1 MKNGK
6 KVKLKIYNNLKI
18 FYGTIDYKELK
29 SIYITIQAW
38 AEPKIYSENW
48 KRIVLS
54 QSREIK
60 HTIYDN
66 ITNNIFYENI
76 IVDLDVRYS
85 GIEIEKKSFMNLEIT
100 LLTKP
105 NIDFKAQST
114 KYSVKKIIR
123 QVCMNNLNR
132 NKYFDF
138 YLTKRDLIV

>member
-29 SIYITIQAW
+29 SVYITIQSW
-38 AEPKIYSENW
+38 AAPKIRSDNW

-60 HTIYDN
+60 HTIFDN
-66 ITNNIFYENI
+66 IDDKIFFNNI

-85 GIEIEKKSFMNLEIT
+85 GIEVDKKSFMNLEIT
-100 LLTKP
+100 LLTKA
-105 NIDFKAQST
+105 NIDFKSQDT
-114 KYSVKKIIR
+114 KDSIKRVIK
-123 QVCMNNLNR
+123 QVCVNNLNR

-138 YLTKRDLIV
+138 YLTKKELSV

>member
-18 FYGTIDYKELK
+18 FYGTIDYKDLK
-29 SIYITIQAW
+29 SVYITIQSW
-38 AEPKIYSENW
+38 ATPKMYSDNW

-60 HTIYDN
+60 HTIFDN
-66 ITNNIFYENI
+66 INDKIFYENI

-85 GIEIEKKSFMNLEIT
+85 GIEVEKKSFMNLEIT

-105 NIDFKAQST
+105 NTCFKSQET
-114 KYSVKKIIR
+114 KDSIRKIIK
-123 QVCMNNLNR
+123 QIYQTNISK

-138 YLTKRDLIV
+138 FLTKKDFSI